1 MNHLDEQ
8 HIHILQGIYKLSCG
22 GLKRVLIGED
32 GGIYIANTKERL
44 DYVHCLEFLQEQ
56 GYIAGIEKPIQ
67 RMNGDKV
74 YILNIEITREGI
86 EFVKNL
92 ENQQDIIQ
100 NENTKSYRI
109 SPKIKSVL
117 SKIIIGVVVVGIVA
131 TVVGGLILHF
141 LTR

>member
-1 MNHLDEQ
+1 MNHLDKR
-8 HIHILQGIYKLSCG
+8 HIHILQRIYELSCG
-22 GLKRVLIGED
+22 GLKKVPIGED
-32 GGIYIANTKERL
+32 GGFYIVNTKERL
-44 DYVHCLEFLQEQ
+44 DYEHCLEFLQEQ
-56 GYIAGIEKPIQ
+56 GYIAGIGKPIQ
-67 RMNGDKV
+67 GMNGDKV

-100 NENTKSYRI
+100 NENNKSYRI

-117 SKIIIGVVVVGIVA
+117 LKIIGVVVGIVA

-141 LTR
+141 LTK

>member
-1 MNHLDEQ
+1 MNYLDER
-8 HIHILQGIYKLSCG
+8 HIHILQGIYKSSCG
-22 GLKRVLIGED
+22 GLKKVPIGED
-32 GGIYIANTKERL
+32 GGFYIVNTKERL
-44 DYVHCLEFLQEQ
+44 DYEHCLEFLQEQ
-56 GYIAGIEKPIQ
+56 GYIAGIGKPIQ
-67 RMNGDKV
+67 GMNGDKV

-117 SKIIIGVVVVGIVA
+117 SKIIIGIVVGIVA
-131 TVVGGLILHF
+131 TVVGGLILNF
-141 LTR
+141 LTK

>member
-1 MNHLDEQ
+1 MNHLGNRYL
-8 HIHILQGIYKLSCG
+8 HILQRIYELSCG

-32 GGIYIANTKERL
+32 GGIYIVNTKERL

-56 GYIAGIEKPIQ
+56 GYIAGIGKPIQ
-67 RMNGDKV
+67 GMNGNKV
-74 YILNIEITREGI
+74 YVLNIEITREGI

-100 NENTKSYRI
+100 NQNTELCKI
-109 SPKIKSVL
+109 SPKIKSIL
-117 SKIIIGVVVVGIVA
+117 SKIIISIVVGIVA

-141 LTR
+141 LTK

>member
-8 HIHILQGIYKLSCG
+8 HIHILQGIYKSSCG

-44 DYVHCLEFLQEQ
+44 DCVHCLEFLQEQ

-117 SKIIIGVVVVGIVA
+117 SKIIIGVVVGIVA